1 MTSRVVAHG
10 IGNGLRADSAV
21 ENGGGVAIFTP
32 SRMILTSSVL
42 E

>member
-21 ENGGGVAIFTP
+21 ENLSTCAEELRF
-32 SRMILTSSVL
+32 SRQIAMI
-42 E
+42 